1 MSETPVKRELQA
13 GDTVF
18 AFHGPLI
25 YEAKILRIH
34 RAGSATVETTT
45 ETEAASK
52 FPKLTN
58 LMDIDTYF
66 LHYQG
71 WNSKWDEWVGIERI
85 LEYNEENIFKKKE
98 LDQLTKRRAS
108 KPAKESSVQP
118 SSQSNTSQS
127 SKLGTNTSKVTKPR
141 KKKVPTIHLNFHNSL
156 KYILVD
162 DWQFITRDR
171 KLVSLPSEYPVE
183 FILLEYKKFR
193 LKKLDDVQQNVL
205 QEILT
210 GLQLYFNKS
219 LSLILLYKY
228 ENLQYLQ
235 LLKNNVVNKEVV
247 PSKVYGVEHLLRL
260 LTSLPGLISQTEM
273 DGVSIGVLISEM
285 DNLLQWLADNLKQY
299 LGKYENTSPL
309 YDSLARS

>member
-13 GDTVF
+13 GDIVF

-25 YEAKILRIH
+25 YEAKILRVH

-45 ETEAASK
+45 EPEAVSK

-98 LDQLTKRRAS
+98 LDQLTKRKAS
-108 KPAKESSVQP
+108 KPAKESSSQP
-118 SSQSNTSQS
+118 SSQPNTSQS
-127 SKLGTNTSKVTKPR
+127 SKLSTTTSKVSKPR
-141 KKKVPTIHLNFHNSL
+141 KKKVPTIHLKFHNSL

-171 KLVSLPSEYPVE
+171 KLVALPSEHPVE
-183 FILLEYKKFR
+183 SILLDYKTFR
-193 LKKLDDVQQNVL
+193 VKMLDEAQQNVL

-210 GLQLYFNKS
+210 GLQLYFDKS

-235 LLKNNVVNKEVV
+235 LLKKNVVNKEIV

-285 DNLLQWLADNLKQY
+285 DNLLLWLADNLKQY